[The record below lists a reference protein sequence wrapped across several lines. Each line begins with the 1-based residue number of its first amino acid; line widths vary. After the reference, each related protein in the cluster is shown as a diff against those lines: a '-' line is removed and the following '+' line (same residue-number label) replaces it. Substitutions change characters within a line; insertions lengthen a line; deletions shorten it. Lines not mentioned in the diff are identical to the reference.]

1 MELGHFRLG
10 MRTVKT
16 GIAVGICIFIF
27 HFLNRG
33 TPMIASLAAV
43 FALRQD
49 VETTVKFGKSRILGN
64 SIGALVAALF
74 IFAHRELGS
83 SFIVEVIGIPLCI
96 MFIIILCD
104 GIDYNSGIIGAIA
117 TLLIIYFTIP
127 TTDTFIYALDRV
139 VDTFIGTFIAL
150 AVNHLIKTPIPE
162 KVSEINE
169 EIQQLDT
176 EKAEL
181 TQLEEEKSESNK

>member
-1 MELGHFRLG
+1 MPMEFGQFRLG

-16 GIAVGICIFIF
+16 GIAVGICILIF
-27 HFLNRG
+27 HFLHRG

-74 IFAHRELGS
+74 IFIHRGLGG
-83 SFIVEVIGIPLCI
+83 SFLIEVIGIPICI

-127 TTDTFIYALDRV
+127 TTDTFFYALERV
-139 VDTFIGTFIAL
+139 VDTFIGTFVAL
-150 AVNHLIKTPIPE
+150 AVNHLIRTPIPE
-162 KVSEINE
+162 KVNEINE
-169 EIQQLDT
+169 EIQQLDE
-176 EKAEL
+176 EKEE
-181 TQLEEEKSESNK
+181 LEEQEKKKSN